1 VKRFPF
7 LALLCVATLLA
18 GCKEPQGSEVK
29 TASGF
34 IRSGQDIVIKDMRA
48 YPTSDAVAYTNDQY
62 YVVRFGFTNNLGL
75 ALKPKIDHF
84 VIEDLGKVRYLGVDS
99 GSTALVGISNYDGI
113 LQKGDS
119 HDYTVGFRVPL
130 NTQGQ
135 LFYDA
140 TF

>member
-1 VKRFPF
+1 VKRLRC
-7 LALLCVATLLA
+7 LALLCVATFLA
-18 GCKEPQGSEVK
+18 GCKEPQGTDVK
-29 TASGF
+29 PASGF
-34 IRSGQDIVIKDMRA
+34 IRSGQDIAIKELRTYA
-48 YPTSDAVAYTNDQY
+48 TTDAIAGSNDQY
-62 YVVRFGFTNNLGL
+62 YIVRFTFTNNQGL

-84 VIEDLGKVRYLGVDS
+84 VIEDLGKVRYLGMDS
-99 GSTALVGISNYDGI
+99 GSTVLVGISNYEGL

-119 HDYTVGFRVPL
+119 HDYTVGFRVPI

>member
-1 VKRFPF
+1 MNRFSAI
-7 LALLCVATLLA
+7 ALLCVTTLLA
-18 GCKEPQGSEVK
+18 GCKEPQGTEVK
-29 TASGF
+29 PSSGF
-34 IRSGQDIVIKDMRA
+34 IRGGQDIVIKEIRTYGTA
-48 YPTSDAVAYTNDQY
+48 DAVAYSNDQY
-62 YVVRFGFTNNLGL
+62 YVIRFTFTNNIGF

-84 VIEDLGKVRYLGVDS
+84 VIEDVNKVRYLGVDS
-99 GSTALVGISNYDGI
+99 GNAALVGISNYEGT

-130 NTQGQ
+130 NTTGS